1 MTPRARM
8 TMNKRKIKRLTLKS
22 GIGIVDMIKGF
33 FGKKL

>member
-8 TMNKRKIKRLTLKS
+8 ITNNRKIKRLTLKS
-22 GIGIVDMIKGF
+22 GIGMVDMIKGF